1 MFFHF
6 YKNLLHFFLLFIK
19 EVLKFFNLSIFRKCL
34 DLKLSFNLV
43 FFSFPLWSDE
53 ITYYFFSLFYD
64 LFFFSNLINFD
75 FFFLPHYLLFI
86 FFSFA
91 QVYVGNFIFSFYF
104 FVLFSFGIFLLSYL
118 FFISFIFIFIS
129 LAMNFYDFIFKSK
142 IAGLLFLS
150 RDFLSVED
158 EDLWVCSNMFYF
170 DNQVIESQDFKI
182 SLTSD
187 DIEVFSTII
196 RMFFDI
202 PFKSSEYYIF
212 SNQLFLFKSDFLKH
226 LDRKRD
232 NGINILEELYSKA
245 RLSKQLSSK
254 LSNFFSL
261 FLVKDSSSYSKD
273 NNSLKQLLNSKIF
286 YPSFFN
292 FLLHLINFYIPSLK
306 STKLDKL
313 KEEKL
318 KYQYRKFKKK
328 FSMRKSFTFRKFNFA
343 NSVNP
348 LSLSAKISI
357 QQKIDNKSNF
367 INIKNRKTFLEQYFS
382 IKNSLEFFSSS
393 QKFSISA
400 FSYFRKQT
408 LYNELNNKVKLQRF
422 RRFFWISFPFYILEI
437 YNLFLLSF
445 LNSKLLV
452 VFYSF
457 YKSLL
462 SKFIYI
468 LFWLFGDDFPSDIN
482 PLFEYKVS
490 NYNPNVKLKK
500 LNDTFLNFIKT
511 KNPDFQFVS
520 KIFQSFF
527 NFDGYSINLDESNE
541 SNDLKIKKSTDF
553 NFIVKPDSLVDDLQ
567 IILDSNSQISSRTR
581 KALQKLKKEISEE
594 RENRFLNFLNR
605 KPGTVEKQKLV
616 FGNKYYFSNKY
627 NSKSLF
633 YHPKIE
639 LLDFYKLL
647 EYFYFVLTNDINFYE
662 NAQFNAKVEILR
674 QKYGQAIVND
684 LLDSKDHKQAKK
696 VSVQL
701 HVVDHISKDQIIE
714 SSDSFQSSNVT
725 DTKVNDNFL
734 EKEFDIKNSF
744 KSKRKTVSRLSV
756 DNFVDDLI
764 LSYKYRFRK

>member
-6 YKNLLHFFLLFIK
+6 YRNLLHFFLLFIK
-19 EVLKFFNLSIFRKCL
+19 EVLRFLNLYIFRKCL
-34 DLKLSFNLV
+34 NFKLSFNLF

-75 FFFLPHYLLFI
+75 FFFLPHYLFFI
-86 FFSFA
+86 FFSFVQA
-91 QVYVGNFIFSFYF
+91 YVGNFIFSFYF

-118 FFISFIFIFIS
+118 FFISFLFIFIS

-142 IAGLLFLS
+142 IAGLFFLS
-150 RDFLSVED
+150 RDFLAVED

-170 DNQVIESQDFKI
+170 DNQVIESKDFKI
-182 SLTSD
+182 PLTSD

-226 LDRKRD
+226 LNRKRD
-232 NGINILEELYSKA
+232 DGINILDELYAKA
-245 RLSKQLSSK
+245 NLSKQLSSK
-254 LSNFFSL
+254 LSNFFSP
-261 FLVKDSSSYSKD
+261 FLVKDNSSYSKG
-273 NNSLKQLLNSKIF
+273 NNKNNVKQLLNSKIF

-292 FLLHLINFYIPSLK
+292 FLLHLMNFYIPSLK
-306 STKLDKL
+306 SNKLEKLKEDKL
-313 KEEKL
+313 KH
-318 KYQYRKFKKK
+318 QYRKFRKK
-328 FSMRKSFTFRKFNFA
+328 FSMKKSFTFRKFNFS

-348 LSLSAKISI
+348 LSAKISI

-367 INIKNRKTFLEQYFS
+367 INLKNRKTFLEQYFL

-400 FSYFRKQT
+400 FSYFRNQT

-445 LNSKLLV
+445 FNSKLLV

-462 SKFIYI
+462 SKFLYI

-490 NYNPNVKLKK
+490 NYNPNVKLQK
-500 LNDTFLNFIKT
+500 LNDNFFNFIKT
-511 KNPDFQFVS
+511 KSPDFQFIS
-520 KIFQSFF
+520 KIFQSFL
-527 NFDGYSINLDESNE
+527 NFDGYFIKLDEDESNV
-541 SNDLKIKKSTDF
+541 LKIKKSNDF
-553 NFIVKPDSLVDDLQ
+553 NFIVKPDSLIDDLQ
-567 IILDSNSQISSRTR
+567 IILDSNGQISSRTR
-581 KALQKLKKEISEE
+581 KSLQKLKKELSEE
-594 RENRFLNFLNR
+594 REDRFLNFLNR
-605 KPGTVEKQKLV
+605 KSGTVEKQKLI

-627 NSKSLF
+627 NSKSSF

-662 NAQFNAKVEILR
+662 NAQFNAKVEILK

-701 HVVDHISKDQIIE
+701 HVVDHILKDQIIE
-714 SSDSFQSSNVT
+714 SSDSFQFSNVT
-725 DTKVNDNFL
+725 DTIVNDNFL
-734 EKEFDIKNSF
+734 KKEFDMKNSF
-744 KSKRKTVSRLSV
+744 KSKRKTVSRLTV

>member
-6 YKNLLHFFLLFIK
+6 YRNLLHFFLLFIK
-19 EVLKFFNLSIFRKCL
+19 EVLRFLNLYIFRKCL
-34 DLKLSFNLV
+34 NFKLSFNLF

-75 FFFLPHYLLFI
+75 FFFLPHYLFFI
-86 FFSFA
+86 FFSFVQA
-91 QVYVGNFIFSFYF
+91 YVGNFIFSFYF

-118 FFISFIFIFIS
+118 FFISFLFIFIS

-142 IAGLLFLS
+142 IAGLFFLS
-150 RDFLSVED
+150 RDFLAVED

-170 DNQVIESQDFKI
+170 DNQVIESKDFKI
-182 SLTSD
+182 PLTSD

-226 LDRKRD
+226 LNRKRD
-232 NGINILEELYSKA
+232 DGINILDELYAKA
-245 RLSKQLSSK
+245 NLSKQLSSK
-254 LSNFFSL
+254 LSNFFSP
-261 FLVKDSSSYSKD
+261 FLVKDNSSYSKG
-273 NNSLKQLLNSKIF
+273 NNKNNVKQLLNSKIF

-292 FLLHLINFYIPSLK
+292 FLLHLMNFYIPSLK
-306 STKLDKL
+306 SNKLEKLKEDKL
-313 KEEKL
+313 KH
-318 KYQYRKFKKK
+318 QYRKFRKK
-328 FSMRKSFTFRKFNFA
+328 FSMKKSFTFRKFNFS

-348 LSLSAKISI
+348 LSAKISI

-367 INIKNRKTFLEQYFS
+367 INLKNRKTFLEQYFL

-400 FSYFRKQT
+400 FSYFRNQT

-445 LNSKLLV
+445 FNSKLLV

-462 SKFIYI
+462 SKFLYI

-490 NYNPNVKLKK
+490 NYNPNVKLQK
-500 LNDTFLNFIKT
+500 LNDNFFNFIKT
-511 KNPDFQFVS
+511 KSPDFQFIS
-520 KIFQSFF
+520 KIFQSFL
-527 NFDGYSINLDESNE
+527 NFDGYFIKLDEDE
-541 SNDLKIKKSTDF
+541 SNDLKIKKSNDF
-553 NFIVKPDSLVDDLQ
+553 NFIVKPDSLIDDLQ
-567 IILDSNSQISSRTR
+567 IILGSNGQISSRTR
-581 KALQKLKKEISEE
+581 KSLQKLKKELSEE
-594 RENRFLNFLNR
+594 REDRFLNFLNR
-605 KPGTVEKQKLV
+605 KSGTVEKQKLI

-627 NSKSLF
+627 NSKSSF

-662 NAQFNAKVEILR
+662 NAQFNAKVEILK

-701 HVVDHISKDQIIE
+701 HVVDHILKDQIIE
-714 SSDSFQSSNVT
+714 SSDSFQFSNVT
-725 DTKVNDNFL
+725 DTIVNDNFL
-734 EKEFDIKNSF
+734 KKEFDMKNSF
-744 KSKRKTVSRLSV
+744 KSKRKTVSRLTV

>member
-6 YKNLLHFFLLFIK
+6 YRNLLHFFLLFIK
-19 EVLKFFNLSIFRKCL
+19 EVLRFLNLYIFRKCL
-34 DLKLSFNLV
+34 NFKLSFNLF

-75 FFFLPHYLLFI
+75 FFFLPHYLFFI
-86 FFSFA
+86 FFSFVQA
-91 QVYVGNFIFSFYF
+91 YVGNFIFSFYF

-118 FFISFIFIFIS
+118 FFISFLFIFIS

-142 IAGLLFLS
+142 IAGLFFLS
-150 RDFLSVED
+150 RDFLAVED

-170 DNQVIESQDFKI
+170 DNQVIESKDFKI
-182 SLTSD
+182 PLTSD

-226 LDRKRD
+226 LNRKRD
-232 NGINILEELYSKA
+232 DGINILDELYAKA
-245 RLSKQLSSK
+245 NLSKQLSSK
-254 LSNFFSL
+254 LSNFFSP
-261 FLVKDSSSYSKD
+261 FLVKDNSSYSKG
-273 NNSLKQLLNSKIF
+273 NNKNNVKQLLNSKIF

-292 FLLHLINFYIPSLK
+292 FLLHLMNFYIPSLK
-306 STKLDKL
+306 SNKLEKLKEDKL
-313 KEEKL
+313 KH
-318 KYQYRKFKKK
+318 QYRKFRKK
-328 FSMRKSFTFRKFNFA
+328 FSMKKSFTFRKFNFS

-348 LSLSAKISI
+348 LSAKISI

-367 INIKNRKTFLEQYFS
+367 INLKNRKTFLEQYFL

-400 FSYFRKQT
+400 FSYFRNQT

-445 LNSKLLV
+445 FNSKLLV

-462 SKFIYI
+462 SKFLYI

-490 NYNPNVKLKK
+490 NYNPNVKLQK
-500 LNDTFLNFIKT
+500 LNDNFFNFIKT
-511 KNPDFQFVS
+511 KSPDFQFIS
-520 KIFQSFF
+520 KIFQSFL
-527 NFDGYSINLDESNE
+527 NFDGYFIKLDEDE
-541 SNDLKIKKSTDF
+541 SNDLKIKKINDF
-553 NFIVKPDSLVDDLQ
+553 NFIVKPDSLIDDLQ

-581 KALQKLKKEISEE
+581 KSLQKLKKELSEE
-594 RENRFLNFLNR
+594 REDRFLNFLNR
-605 KPGTVEKQKLV
+605 KSGTVEKQKLI

-627 NSKSLF
+627 NSKSSF

-662 NAQFNAKVEILR
+662 NAQFNAKVEILK

-701 HVVDHISKDQIIE
+701 HVVDHILKDQIIE
-714 SSDSFQSSNVT
+714 SSDSFQFSNVT
-725 DTKVNDNFL
+725 DTIVNDNFL
-734 EKEFDIKNSF
+734 KKEFDMKNSF
-744 KSKRKTVSRLSV
+744 KSKRKTVSRLTV